1 MKVKKLT
8 DKNIQ
13 ELIELYKSG
22 KLANAENKVTA
33 EINKNPNLSQRN
45 LANKVQYSLG
55 KLNYCLI
62 VFIDI

>member
-22 KLANAENKVTA
+22 KLVNAENKVTA
-33 EINKNPNLSQRN
+33 EINKNPNNFFLYDFLGVILSQQKKTRW
-45 LANKVQYSLG
+45 S
-55 KLNYCLI
+55 CH
-62 VFIDI
+62 